1 MRVCG
6 VARAPPE
13 RGGQQRGR
21 LVARMADGARVAPAK
36 EGPAHQAQAEQH
48 EQRHHTATHAAAAAA
63 GRQGERLVG
72 REARREFEAR
82 WRAGAGAHGGTV
94 RATWMVL
101 HVGGRRKGGLWGALG
116 GFGGAGG

>member
-1 MRVCG
+1 
-6 VARAPPE
+6 
-13 RGGQQRGR
+13 
-21 LVARMADGARVAPAK
+21 MADGARVAPAK

-82 WRAGAGAHGGTV
+82 WRAGAGAHGGTI
-94 RATWMVL
+94 RAARMVL
-101 HVGGRRKGGLWGALG
+101 HVGGRRNGGLWGCCGWLWG
-116 GFGGAGG
+116 GGEGLCWAVMGCEGL